1 MANKSPQEQ
10 SREII
15 DRFVDKSDPNREHVF
30 ARIMGLAPQY
40 PSPPDDMP
48 ALEKIKTYARTGYHM
63 HHIGTDEE
71 FERVWAE
78 AFPGS

>member
-1 MANKSPQEQ
+1 MANKSPHEQ
-10 SREII
+10 TREILDSFTEKRNPEH
-15 DRFVDKSDPNREHVF
+15 DRVY
-30 ARIMGLAPQY
+30 ARIMGLEMQK

-48 ALEKIKTYARTGYHM
+48 ALERIKLYARSGYNL
-63 HHIGTDEE
+63 HHIGTDED